1 MMKFA
6 IKFTVL
12 TSTAILMYF
21 LDLAP
26 QSSHGPSGIYFVAEA
41 HAVLGVRRRA
51 ARRGV
56 AVGYAAGESNAHA
69 QDAAAA
75 SASTAATTQPAD
87 TTAAAPAAT
96 TPAPVY
102 GALPEGTIEPA
113 LPDGC
118 TTITA
123 DNVQYY
129 HCGENYFRAV
139 FQGNNLV
146 YVTATPP
153 TS

>member
-1 MMKFA
+1 MNKFA
-6 IKFTVL
+6 IKLAVL
-12 TSTAILMYF
+12 CATAFLMYF

-26 QSSHGPSGIYFVAEA
+26 QSSQSTVMVQFVAEA

-69 QDAAAA
+69 EDAAAA
-75 SASTAATTQPAD
+75 SSAQAAPAPA
-87 TTAAAPAAT
+87 AAAPAT
-96 TPAPVY
+96 APVY
-102 GALPEGTIEPA
+102 GTLPEGTIEPA

-118 TTITA
+118 TTQSA

-139 FQGNNLV
+139 FQGNSLV
-146 YVTATPP
+146 YVTAAPP
-153 TS
+153 KS